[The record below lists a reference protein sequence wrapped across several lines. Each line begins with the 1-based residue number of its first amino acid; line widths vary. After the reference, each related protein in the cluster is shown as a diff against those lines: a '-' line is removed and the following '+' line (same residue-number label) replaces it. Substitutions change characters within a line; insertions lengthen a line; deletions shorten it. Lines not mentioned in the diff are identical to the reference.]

1 MWTGTLV
8 IDVLLGDCRSLKQK
22 RSVVRPLM
30 AELQRRGEVAAAEV
44 GHLDLHR
51 RSEIGVAAVAA
62 DRAHCADVLGR
73 CERLLDGHPEIEVL
87 SVRRTFRT
95 DTDDD

>member
-8 IDVLLGDCRSLKQK
+8 IDVLHGDCSSLKQK
-22 RSVVRPLM
+22 RSVVRPLV
-30 AELQRRGEVAAAEV
+30 AGLQRRGEVAAAEV

-51 RSEIGVAAVAA
+51 RSEIGVATVAA
-62 DRAHCADVLGR
+62 DRTHCADVLDR

-87 SVRRTFRT
+87 SVRRGFRK
-95 DTDDD
+95 DDDD

>member
-8 IDVLLGDCRSLKQK
+8 IDALLGDVQSLKQK
-22 RSVVRPLM
+22 RSLVRPLV

-51 RSEIGVAAVAA
+51 RCELGVATVAA
-62 DRAHCADVLGR
+62 DRSHCVEVLDL
-73 CERLLDGHPEIEVL
+73 CERLLEGHPEVEVL
-87 SVRRTFRT
+87 SVRRAYR
-95 DTDDD
+95 TDDDE

>member
-8 IDVLLGDCRSLKQK
+8 IDLLLGDVSSLKQK
-22 RSVVRPLM
+22 RSLVRPLV
-30 AELQRRGEVAAAEV
+30 AELQRRAEVAAAEV

-62 DRAHCADVLGR
+62 DRSHCEDVLNR
-73 CERLLDGHPEIEVL
+73 CEALLGGHPEVEVL
-87 SVRRTFRT
+87 SVRRTYRT
-95 DTDDD
+95 EED